1 MDAQEIDLGFDEIA
15 HDERA
20 AVAEL
25 DVRIPRLDTLAGDEG
40 PVFAPVELE
49 CLARAT
55 CCQSS
60 GPGLSVGSD
69 LDGNHRAKWA
79 PSRWIS
85 TTRMQGEKP
94 AGPDMPKKIQDK
106 FKVKKAWRPAHIYAL
121 IASVRNIKKRNLL
134 RGYSSKQ
141 MLFPADAE
149 VLRAENSNFD
159 SQLTGAVLKGPSG
172 LLIGQKVKPKKSS
185 ADLFTMTTFPALDW
199 RGEVHYTAGYVNAE
213 IASALDLLAF
223 METLASIENI
233 DAEVTLDR
241 LLQISKQYGA
251 SNFLSY
257 KLAYVRSAKNLTA
270 KSLSLISKIEDEMRH
285 RDSAGLHFSA
295 LENLSSKISLFVV
308 AQRRIS
314 GLVGKVKGNFR
325 RALTLSNFIP
335 TPLNEQDVA
344 GFLLRATESCLID
357 AIYAL
362 MVIFNLSD
370 ELPNVV
376 DELEKSL
383 HKELLAKLESVL
395 KRNADLPNGKLVTPQ
410 YDALNPDSDPS
421 LNLYRITSAFLDR
434 REFAKYRHKFDRV
447 IGSRLL
453 SEVIGNQFSFTAD
466 YIDKELMLSETGY
479 PLADLSLTSLD
490 AFYRTFLFLQF
501 ISSKSNLVSLKKE
514 QVKFLFETTMGLEAL
529 LSEDEIRALYITAPS
544 TTKGLVGV
552 LALALFRQKSID
564 PDVDFEFRTDFISH
578 VNSEYGGSVLAFIEY
593 LLHDSPQVANY
604 IVGSLDEVTL
614 EKLYT
619 LVKNSSQAAKI
630 RCEILRAV
638 GQKLGRIEYFIEADA
653 ITTRSKVARLQKYFD
668 SSRMYVDSVS
678 MKKWLD
684 SNPTMSTEQYRSLY
698 PRIEAQISSIE
709 NDRGEEADIL
719 IIKVNDS
726 DEYLVNEI
734 AKDAFEQFC
743 LNNEFGIESYL
754 GRRIRHNTLDGV
766 TTDTVDA
773 VLRKSEFGVAMSN
786 INMRRTVDAWMAAY
800 KGIVD
805 RLRREHLQFK
815 SSSSLFKS
823 SLDPEDPT
831 TQENIRKLSKTLRS
845 AGGTELLND
854 LVIGFCWKQIAP
866 QLDNAA
872 RFIRVKLL
880 REANDSIDK
889 HFAAFPGAS
898 ELQMK
903 AELHEAVNEVF
914 KKVADWFQVPQ
925 TGFISASVRDLCQI
939 ILIDLNEKNPVQ
951 FDGDAADVKYT
962 GISVHRLYDCLA
974 VLLQNAHKH
983 GKAEAP
989 ITVTVGAIQT
999 HTGSALERVA
1009 VSIQSLVS
1017 DEMYIQSKQRIF
1029 EAIGAT
1035 ETGADMVTEGYTG
1048 IKKVKF
1054 ITRTSEGVH
1063 TIRCEAD
1070 DFSKALKLG
1079 FSLHSETALDE
1090 IASEDSV

>member
-1 MDAQEIDLGFDEIA
+1 M
-15 HDERA
+15 
-20 AVAEL
+20 
-25 DVRIPRLDTLAGDEG
+25 
-40 PVFAPVELE
+40 
-49 CLARAT
+49 
-55 CCQSS
+55 S
-60 GPGLSVGSD
+60 
-69 LDGNHRAKWA
+69 
-79 PSRWIS
+79 
-85 TTRMQGEKP
+85 
-94 AGPDMPKKIQDK
+94 KKIQDK
-106 FKVKKAWRPAHIYAL
+106 FKVKKTWRPAHIYAL

-149 VLRAENSNFD
+149 ILRAENSNFD

-172 LLIGQKVKPKKSS
+172 LLIGPKVKPKKSS

-199 RGEVHYTAGYVNAE
+199 RAEIHYTAGYVNAE
-213 IASALDLLAF
+213 IAAALDLLTS
-223 METLASIENI
+223 MEALASIENY
-233 DAEVTLDR
+233 DAEVTLNR
-241 LLQISKQYGA
+241 LLQISNQYGA

-257 KLAYVRSAKNLTA
+257 KLAYVRSAKNLTS
-270 KSLSLISKIEDEMRH
+270 KSLGLISKIEDEMRH

-314 GLVGKVKGNFR
+314 GLVGKVNGNFR

-335 TPLNEQDVA
+335 TPLDEQDVA

-376 DELEKSL
+376 GELKKSL
-383 HKELLAKLESVL
+383 DSEFLMKLESML
-395 KRNADLPNGKLVTPQ
+395 ERNANLQDGKLVTPQ

-453 SEVIGNQFSFTAD
+453 SEVIGNQFSFAAAGS
-466 YIDKELMLSETGY
+466 INKELMLSETGH
-479 PLADLSLTSLD
+479 PLEDLSLTSLD
-490 AFYRTFLFLQF
+490 TFYRTFLFLQF

-544 TTKGLVGV
+544 ATKGLVGV

-578 VNSEYGGSVLAFIEY
+578 VNSKYGGSVLAFIEY
-593 LLHDSPQVANY
+593 LLNDSPQVANY

-709 NDRGEEADIL
+709 NDRGEGADIL

-831 TQENIRKLSKTLRS
+831 TQENIRKLSQTLRS

-854 LVIGFCWKQIAP
+854 LVIAFCWRQIAP

-880 REANDSIDK
+880 REANNSIDK
-889 HFAAFPGAS
+889 HFSAFPGAS

-989 ITVTVGAIQT
+989 ITVTVDAIQT
-999 HTGSALERVA
+999 HVGSALERVA
-1009 VSIQSLVS
+1009 VSIQSFVS
-1017 DEMYIQSKQRIF
+1017 DGTYFPSKQRIF
-1029 EAIGAT
+1029 EAIRAT
-1035 ETGADMVTEGYTG
+1035 ETGTDMVTEGYTG

-1070 DFSKALKLG
+1070 DASKILILG

-1090 IASEDSV
+1090 ISREESV